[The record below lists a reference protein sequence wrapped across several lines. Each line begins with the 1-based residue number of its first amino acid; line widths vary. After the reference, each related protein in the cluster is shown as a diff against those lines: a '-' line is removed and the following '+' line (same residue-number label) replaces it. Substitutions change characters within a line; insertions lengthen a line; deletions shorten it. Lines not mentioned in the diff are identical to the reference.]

1 MSGENFH
8 KRTKVGIFSIIK
20 MEPPVWLVC
29 PAEQASLANLSTS
42 RSPQSR
48 KYLFPI
54 ETARNAKKKK
64 YVAIKSLFKAEAI

>member
-1 MSGENFH
+1 
-8 KRTKVGIFSIIK
+8 

-64 YVAIKSLFKAEAI
+64 YVAIKSLFKTEAI